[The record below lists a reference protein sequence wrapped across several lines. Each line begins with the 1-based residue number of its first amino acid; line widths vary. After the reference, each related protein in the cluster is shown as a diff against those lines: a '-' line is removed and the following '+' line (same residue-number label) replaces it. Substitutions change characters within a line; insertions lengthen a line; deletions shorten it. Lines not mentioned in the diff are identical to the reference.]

1 MRSGLHIWATSST
14 QRPNRSCLGF
24 SAAVSTSIV
33 VVAIMMNIS
42 PVDRCADHGRVA
54 EYGRVIH
61 GGFSPYQIFFD
72 SRHNTPILSQ
82 LRTLFQRTAIG
93 DGPAR
98 AFQIPVVW
106 YCRTASAR

>member
-54 EYGRVIH
+54 EYGRLIH
-61 GGFSPYQIFFD
+61 GGFAPY
-72 SRHNTPILSQ
+72 NTFLIPATTLLFSLSCGHYSSEPR
-82 LRTLFQRTAIG
+82 LVMAWPGNFRFQ
-93 DGPAR
+93 
-98 AFQIPVVW
+98 
-106 YCRTASAR
+106 